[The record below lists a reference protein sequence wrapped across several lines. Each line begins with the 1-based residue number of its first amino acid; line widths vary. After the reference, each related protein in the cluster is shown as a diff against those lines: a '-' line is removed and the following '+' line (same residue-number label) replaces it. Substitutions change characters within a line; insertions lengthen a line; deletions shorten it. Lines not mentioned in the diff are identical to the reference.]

1 MSYRFAV
8 SAALAL
14 AAPDISAQG
23 YRYFEEDF
31 PFQMAAITMG
41 APDEANKAN
50 KGIAIDVG
58 NGATALF
65 DIDMVRLA
73 GGWTGGFITE
83 DGVTFN
89 GGHGNNPKADGDV
102 RFGVNVLH
110 GWAPAGGAFE
120 DTRPEPF
127 GPIDKSVATWTG
139 IYPVGQE
146 VVLGYTVLGSQFYE
160 QPGSLTIGD
169 DVAFTRTILVEE
181 SPRTRAVGLV
191 ASLTGYGDPEALGG
205 AVVAKQGDGE
215 NAVEDPNV
223 LVVALAPGAPEGVA
237 LGTVAGHVVVE
248 IDPEV
253 PAGSSFTLVVGSGP
267 EWSAAVVTE
276 AADRAFEVADFGE
289 GGPAQWR
296 EAVEF
301 EGQLSADETPDGAY
315 VVDRIPPPVENPWGR
330 RVRLGGFDFFT
341 SDPTKAAF
349 STWDGDIWLLEGI
362 DDDLDS
368 LRWTRFASGLFEPLG
383 LKIVDD
389 EIYVSG
395 RVGLLKIT
403 DVNGDGWADAY
414 ESFNHDLT
422 SSVGFHEF
430 VFDLHTDAEGNF
442 YFAKAGPVR
451 GGGRGFGSRPFEGD
465 RFGHVSAHAGTVVKV
480 SADGSQFDVYAT
492 GFRAPNGIGVGPDGQ
507 VTTGDNEGT
516 WVPACPINWV
526 REGGFHGVEDLA
538 HLDPVPEFIPP
549 LCWLDKSEFDNS
561 GGGQVW
567 VTSDRWGPF
576 QGELLHMSYGQC
588 KLYLVMKQEV
598 DGLMQGGVVQ
608 IPVSFASS
616 AMRARFNEGDG
627 QLYVAGL
634 RGWQTRAANLSGF
647 DRIRYT
653 GKDPLTARDFKVDSE
668 GVHLTFTQPL
678 DEETATD
685 TGNYAA
691 SQWNYLRSSNYG
703 SARYSVEFE
712 GERGEDEVIID
723 GVELSEDGKTVTLKI
738 DGLVPVDQ
746 LRLEYN
752 LKSAAGAE
760 LRQTGLFTIHRIPE
774 A

>member
-1 MSYRFAV
+1 MKNLSQSLSIPAVAFAL
-8 SAALAL
+8 SSTWAG
-14 AAPDISAQG
+14 AQG
-23 YRYFEEDF
+23 YKYFEEDF

-58 NGATALF
+58 NGATVLF
-65 DIDMVRLA
+65 DIDMARFA

-102 RFGVNVLH
+102 RFGADVLH
-110 GWAPAGGAFE
+110 GWAPADGSFD

-139 IYPVGQE
+139 IYPVGQD
-146 VVLGYTVLGSQFYE
+146 VTLGYTVMGAQFFE
-160 QPGSLTIGD
+160 QPGSIEIGEE
-169 DVAFTRTILVEE
+169 VAFTRTIAIEE
-181 SPRTRAVGLV
+181 ALSSEVVGLV
-191 ASLTGYGDPEALGG
+191 ASLTGYDEPQPQGG
-205 AVVAKQGDGE
+205 AMIAGRSDQVIEEDGE
-215 NAVEDPNV
+215 EVILKDPTN
-223 LVVALAPGAPEGVA
+223 LVVTLAPGAPSGVS
-237 LGTVAGHVVVE
+237 LGVEQGHIVVK
-248 IDPEV
+248 IASEV
-253 PAGSSFTLVVGSGP
+253 PAGSSFTIVVGSGAD
-267 EWSAAVVTE
+267 WGVAALAE
-276 AADRAFEVADFGE
+276 AADREFAMADFRS

-296 EAVEF
+296 EVVEF
-301 EGQLSADETPDGAY
+301 QGELEADQTPDGAY
-315 VVDRIPPPVENPWGR
+315 VVDRITPPVENPWGR

-349 STWDGDIWLLEGI
+349 STWDGDIWLVEGI

-368 LRWTRFASGLFEPLG
+368 IRWTRFASGLFEPLG

-389 EIYVSG
+389 EIIVSG
-395 RVGLLKIT
+395 RVGLLKIA

-465 RFGHVSAHAGTVVKV
+465 RFGHISAHAGAVVKV
-480 SADGSQFDVYAT
+480 SADGSEFDVYAT

-538 HLDPVPEFIPP
+538 HLDPIPEFIPP

-567 VTSDRWGPF
+567 VTSDSWGPF
-576 QGELLHMSYGQC
+576 EGELLHMSYGQC
-588 KLYLVMKQEV
+588 KIYLVMKQEV

-616 AMRARFNEGDG
+616 AMRARFNQTDG
-627 QLYVAGL
+627 QLYVAGF
-634 RGWQTRAANLSGF
+634 RG
-647 DRIRYT
+647 
-653 GKDPLTARDFKVDSE
+653 
-668 GVHLTFTQPL
+668 
-678 DEETATD
+678 
-685 TGNYAA
+685 
-691 SQWNYLRSSNYG
+691 
-703 SARYSVEFE
+703 
-712 GERGEDEVIID
+712 
-723 GVELSEDGKTVTLKI
+723 
-738 DGLVPVDQ
+738 
-746 LRLEYN
+746 
-752 LKSAAGAE
+752 
-760 LRQTGLFTIHRIPE
+760 
-774 A
+774 